1 MAQHPQIVMAFTVL
15 LGGAIAVGS
24 WAAVL
29 ALVVARV
36 LGHFGIVAE
45 EEVCL
50 KQYGDSY
57 REYMRRV
64 PRYFVLF

>member
-1 MAQHPQIVMAFTVL
+1 VL
-15 LGGAIAVGS
+15 LGGTIAIGS
-24 WAAVL
+24 WMAVI
-29 ALVVARV
+29 ALLVARV

-57 REYMRRV
+57 RGYMRAV
-64 PRYFVLF
+64 PRYLLFF